1 MNTKQKDKR
10 ILKSKTIWKSTN
22 QVAEIVKKIK
32 KQNFGTQKINQK
44 KNYIQEK
51 VVSSLVACIYQK
63 LGKTAQLDKGLHW
76 ELEGSQY
83 KPH

>member
-1 MNTKQKDKR
+1 MNTKQTDKR

-44 KNYIQEK
+44 KNYIHEK
-51 VVSSLVACIYQK
+51 VVSSLVAYIY
-63 LGKTAQLDKGLHW
+63 
-76 ELEGSQY
+76 
-83 KPH
+83 

>member
-1 MNTKQKDKR
+1 M
-10 ILKSKTIWKSTN
+10 
-22 QVAEIVKKIK
+22 AEIVKKIK

-63 LGKTAQLDKGLHW
+63 LGKTAQLDKGLH
-76 ELEGSQY
+76 
-83 KPH
+83 